1 VRKCV
6 KQPDN
11 EGPMSGRALVLSGTC
26 PGQLSGAVCEE
37 GTCPGVGRLSG
48 HLCMHC
54 FYPKSVLVYVYN
66 FYLLVKS
73 LILCICSTTRL

>member
-1 VRKCV
+1 
-6 KQPDN
+6 
-11 EGPMSGRALVLSGTC
+11 MSGRALVLSGTC

-73 LILCICSTTRL
+73 LIVYLFDHKVVIYLFNINIVDE